1 VPTDSSVHERYLGMS
16 ILVTGGA
23 GYIGS
28 HAVRLLRERGR
39 DVVVIDTMEFG
50 HAAALGDV
58 PLIRA
63 DIADRQ
69 AVAEVIRDYD
79 VDAVMHFAA
88 YKAAGESM
96 ERPGRYFDNNVAGG
110 AALLETL
117 AQQGVTRMIF
127 SSSCAVY
134 GTPEV
139 LPVSEDSAIHPE
151 SPYGES
157 KAMVERMMSWYDR
170 CLGLRS
176 VSLRYFNAA
185 GAWLDGSIGED
196 WTVTLNLVPLIMKTA
211 LGRRGTLE
219 IFGTDYPTPDGTA
232 IRDYVHVIDLAEA
245 HLNALELLEG
255 GGESTTVNLG
265 TGIGSSVLE
274 VLASAERAIGSAV
287 PYELAPRR
295 PGDPVALYSDGDHAR
310 TLLGWTPRYG
320 LDDIVSSAWAWH
332 STHPDG
338 FND

>member
-1 VPTDSSVHERYLGMS
+1 MS

-28 HAVRLLRERGR
+28 HAVRLLREAGR
-39 DVVVIDTMEFG
+39 DVVVVDTMEFG
-50 HAAALGDV
+50 HAAALGDT
-58 PLIRA
+58 PLVVA
-63 DIADRQ
+63 DIADRA
-69 AVAEVIRDYD
+69 AVAQVVGDYH

-96 ERPGRYFDNNVAGG
+96 EQPGRYFYNNVAGS

-117 AQQGVTRMIF
+117 AQLGVLKVIF

-134 GTPEV
+134 GTPDH
-139 LPVSEDSAIHPE
+139 LPVSEDSAIQPE

-157 KAMVERMMSWYDR
+157 KAMIERILSWYDR

-196 WTVTLNLVPLIMKTA
+196 WAVTLNLVPLIMKSA
-211 LGRRGTLE
+211 LGRRGSLQV
-219 IFGTDYPTPDGTA
+219 FGTDYPTPDGTA

-245 HLNALELLEG
+245 HLKALELLEDG
-255 GGESTTVNLG
+255 GDSTAVNLG
-265 TGIGSSVLE
+265 TGVGSSVFE
-274 VLASAERAIGSAV
+274 VLASAEKAIGSEV
-287 PYELAPRR
+287 HYELAPRR
-295 PGDPVALYSDGDHAR
+295 SGDPVALYSDGSRAHG
-310 TLLGWTPRYG
+310 LLNWHPRHG
-320 LDDIVSSAWAWH
+320 LDEIVSSAWAWH

-338 FND
+338 YRE

>member
-1 VPTDSSVHERYLGMS
+1 MS

-28 HAVRLLRERGR
+28 HTVRLLRERGR
-39 DVVVIDTMEFG
+39 KVVVVDTMEFG
-50 HAAALGDV
+50 HAAALGDT

-63 DIADRQ
+63 DIADRK
-69 AVAEVIRDYD
+69 AVAEVVRDYD

-96 ERPGRYFDNNVAGG
+96 ERPGRYFANNVARS

-117 AQQGVTRMIF
+117 AQLGVMRMIF
-127 SSSCAVY
+127 SSTCAVY
-134 GTPEV
+134 GTPDG
-139 LPVSEDSAIHPE
+139 LPVSEESAIRPE

-157 KAMVERMMSWYDR
+157 KATVERIMSWYDR

-196 WTVTLNLVPLIMKTA
+196 WTVALNLVPLIMKTA
-211 LGRRGTLE
+211 LGHRGALQ

-245 HLNALELLEG
+245 HLRALELLENG
-255 GGESTTVNLG
+255 GQSTAVNLG
-265 TGIGSSVLE
+265 TGVGSSVFE
-274 VLASAERAIGSAV
+274 VLASAEKAIGRPV

-295 PGDPVALYSDGDHAR
+295 PGDPVALYSDGDRAHR
-310 TLLGWTPRYG
+310 LLGWNPRYG
-320 LDDIVSSAWAWH
+320 LEEIVSSAWAWH

>member
-1 VPTDSSVHERYLGMS
+1 MS

-50 HAAALGDV
+50 HAAAPGDV

-63 DIADRQ
+63 DIANRQ
-69 AVAEVIRDYD
+69 AVAEVIRDYG

-117 AQQGVTRMIF
+117 AQLGVMRVIF

-139 LPVSEDSAIHPE
+139 LPVSEDSAIRPE

-211 LGRRGTLE
+211 LGRRGPLQ

-245 HLNALELLEG
+245 HLNALELLEN
-255 GGESTTVNLG
+255 GGESTAVNLG
-265 TGIGSSVLE
+265 TGIGSSVFE
-274 VLASAERAIGSAV
+274 VLASAESAIGSPV

-295 PGDPVALYSDGDHAR
+295 AGDPVALYSDGDHAR
-310 TLLGWTPRYG
+310 TLLGWAPNYG

>member
-1 VPTDSSVHERYLGMS
+1 MS

-28 HAVRLLRERGR
+28 HTVRLLRKRGR
-39 DVVVIDTMEFG
+39 DVVVVDTMEFG
-50 HAAALGDV
+50 HAAALGDT
-58 PLIRA
+58 PLVRA

-69 AVAEVIRDYD
+69 AVAEVVRAYD

-96 ERPGRYFDNNVAGG
+96 ERPGRYFLNNVAGS

-117 AQQGVTRMIF
+117 AQLGVMRMIF
-127 SSSCAVY
+127 SSSCAIY
-134 GTPEV
+134 GTPDE
-139 LPVSEDSAIHPE
+139 LPVSEDSAIRPE

-157 KAMVERMMSWYDR
+157 KAIIERMMSWYDR

-185 GAWLDGSIGED
+185 GAWVDGSIGED
-196 WTVTLNLVPLIMKTA
+196 WTVALNLVPLIMKTA
-211 LGRRGTLE
+211 LGRRGALQ

-245 HLNALELLEG
+245 HLKALELLEDG
-255 GGESTTVNLG
+255 GASTAVNLG
-265 TGIGSSVLE
+265 TGIGSSVFE
-274 VLASAERAIGSAV
+274 VLASAEQAIGSPV

-295 PGDPVALYSDGDHAR
+295 PGDPVALFSNGVHAR
-310 TLLGWTPRYG
+310 TLLGWNPHYG
-320 LDDIVSSAWAWH
+320 LDDIMSSAWAWH
-332 STHPDG
+332 SAHPDG

>member
-1 VPTDSSVHERYLGMS
+1 MS

-50 HAAALGDV
+50 HATALGDV

-63 DIADRQ
+63 DIADRET
-69 AVAEVIRDYD
+69 VAEVIRDYD

-117 AQQGVTRMIF
+117 AQHGVTRMIF

-139 LPVSEDSAIHPE
+139 LPVSEDSAIRPE

-157 KAMVERMMSWYDR
+157 KAIVERMMSWYDR

-196 WTVTLNLVPLIMKTA
+196 WTVTLNLVPLIMKSA
-211 LGRRGTLE
+211 LARRGALQ

-245 HLNALELLEG
+245 HLKALELLEK
-255 GGESTTVNLG
+255 GGESTAVNLG
-265 TGIGSSVLE
+265 TGIGSSVFE
-274 VLASAERAIGSAV
+274 VLASAEKAIGSPV

-310 TLLGWTPRYG
+310 TLLGWDPHCG

>member
-1 VPTDSSVHERYLGMS
+1 
-16 ILVTGGA
+16 
-23 GYIGS
+23 
-28 HAVRLLRERGR
+28 
-39 DVVVIDTMEFG
+39 MEFG
-50 HAAALGDV
+50 HAAAPGDV

-63 DIADRQ
+63 DIANRQ
-69 AVAEVIRDYD
+69 AVAEVIRDYG

-117 AQQGVTRMIF
+117 AQLGVMRVIF

-211 LGRRGTLE
+211 LGRRGPLQ

-245 HLNALELLEG
+245 HLNALELLEN
-255 GGESTTVNLG
+255 GGESTAVNLG
-265 TGIGSSVLE
+265 TGIGSSVFE
-274 VLASAERAIGSAV
+274 VLASAESAIGSPV

-295 PGDPVALYSDGDHAR
+295 AGDPVALYSDGDHAR
-310 TLLGWTPRYG
+310 TLLGWAPNYG

>member
-1 VPTDSSVHERYLGMS
+1 MS

-28 HAVRLLRERGR
+28 HTVRLLRERGR
-39 DVVVIDTMEFG
+39 NVVVVDTMEFG
-50 HAAALGDV
+50 HAAALGDT
-58 PLIRA
+58 PLVRA
-63 DIADRQ
+63 DIADREAIAQ
-69 AVAEVIRDYD
+69 VVRDYD

-96 ERPGRYFDNNVAGG
+96 ERPGRYFHNNVAGS

-117 AQQGVTRMIF
+117 AQLGVLRVIF

-134 GTPEV
+134 GTPDK
-139 LPVSEDSAIHPE
+139 LPVSEDTTIRPE

-157 KAMVERMMSWYDR
+157 KAIIERIMSWYDR

-196 WTVTLNLVPLIMKTA
+196 WTVTLNLVPLIMKSA
-211 LGRRGTLE
+211 LGRRGTLQV
-219 IFGTDYPTPDGTA
+219 FGTDYPTPDGTA

-245 HLNALELLEG
+245 HLKALELLEAG
-255 GGESTTVNLG
+255 GDSTAVNLG
-265 TGIGSSVLE
+265 TGIGSSVFE
-274 VLASAERAIGSAV
+274 VLESAEKAIGHKV
-287 PYELAPRR
+287 PYELASRR
-295 PGDPVALYSDGDHAR
+295 SGDPVALYSDGGRAHG
-310 TLLGWTPRYG
+310 LLDWNPHHG
-320 LDDIVSSAWAWH
+320 LDEIVSSAWAWH

-338 FND
+338 FGD

>member
-1 VPTDSSVHERYLGMS
+1 MS

-28 HAVRLLRERGR
+28 HTVRLLRERGR
-39 DVVVIDTMEFG
+39 KVVVVDTMEFG
-50 HAAALGDV
+50 HAAAIGDT
-58 PLIRA
+58 PLVRA

-69 AVAEVIRDYD
+69 AVAEVVRAYD

-96 ERPGRYFDNNVAGG
+96 ERPGRYFFNNVAGS

-117 AQQGVTRMIF
+117 AQLGVMRMIF

-134 GTPEV
+134 GTPDG
-139 LPVSEDSAIHPE
+139 LPVSEDSAIRPE

-157 KAMVERMMSWYDR
+157 KAIIERMMSWYDR

-211 LGRRGTLE
+211 LGRRDALQ

-245 HLNALELLEG
+245 HLKALELLEN

-265 TGIGSSVLE
+265 TGIGSSVFE
-274 VLASAERAIGSAV
+274 VLASAEKAIGSPV

-295 PGDPVALYSDGDHAR
+295 PGDPVALYSNGDHAR
-310 TLLGWTPRYG
+310 TLLGWNPHYG

>member
-1 VPTDSSVHERYLGMS
+1 MQNERYLSMS

-28 HAVRLLRERGR
+28 HTVKLLRERGR
-39 DVVVIDTMEFG
+39 DVVVVDTMEFG
-50 HAAALGDV
+50 HAAALGDT
-58 PLIRA
+58 PLVRA

-69 AVAEVIRDYD
+69 AVAEVVRDYD

-96 ERPGRYFDNNVAGG
+96 ERPGRYFFNNVAGS

-117 AQQGVTRMIF
+117 AQLGVMRMIF

-134 GTPEV
+134 GTPDG
-139 LPVSEDSAIHPE
+139 LPVSEDSAIRPE

-157 KAMVERMMSWYDR
+157 KAIVERMMSWYDR

-196 WTVTLNLVPLIMKTA
+196 STVTLNLVPLIMKTA
-211 LGRRGTLE
+211 LGRRGALQ

-245 HLNALELLEG
+245 HLKALQLLEN
-255 GGESTTVNLG
+255 GGESTAVNLG
-265 TGIGSSVLE
+265 TGIGSSVFE
-274 VLASAERAIGSAV
+274 VLASAEKAIGSPV
-287 PYELAPRR
+287 PYELALRR
-295 PGDPVALYSDGDHAR
+295 PGDPVALFSDGVHAR
-310 TLLGWTPRYG
+310 TLLGWNPHYG

>member
-1 VPTDSSVHERYLGMS
+1 MS
-16 ILVTGGA
+16 IMVTGGA

-28 HAVRLLRERGR
+28 HTVRLLRERGR
-39 DVVVIDTMEFG
+39 DVVVVDTMEFG
-50 HAAALGDV
+50 HAAALGDT
-58 PLIRA
+58 PLVRA

-69 AVAEVIRDYD
+69 AVAEVVKNYD
-79 VDAVMHFAA
+79 VDAVMHFAG

-96 ERPGRYFDNNVAGG
+96 ERPGRYFGNNVAGS
-110 AALLETL
+110 ATLLETL
-117 AQQGVTRMIF
+117 AQLGVMRVIF

-134 GTPEV
+134 GTPDG
-139 LPVSEDSAIHPE
+139 LPVSEDGAIRPE

-157 KAMVERMMSWYDR
+157 KAIIERMMSWYDR

-211 LGRRGTLE
+211 LGRRGALQ
-219 IFGTDYPTPDGTA
+219 IFGTDYPPPDGTA
-232 IRDYVHVIDLAEA
+232 IRDFVHVIALAEA
-245 HLNALELLEG
+245 HLKALELLED
-255 GGESTTVNLG
+255 GGESTAVNLG
-265 TGIGSSVLE
+265 TGIGSSVFE
-274 VLASAERAIGSAV
+274 VLASAEKAIGSPV
-287 PYELAPRR
+287 PYEVAPRR
-295 PGDPVALYSDGDHAR
+295 PGDPVALFSNGVHAR
-310 TLLGWTPRYG
+310 TLLGWNPHYG

>member
-1 VPTDSSVHERYLGMS
+1 MS

-28 HAVRLLRERGR
+28 HTVRLLRERGR
-39 DVVVIDTMEFG
+39 NVVVVDTMEFG
-50 HAAALGDV
+50 HAAALGDT
-58 PLIRA
+58 PLVRA
-63 DIADRQ
+63 DIADQQ
-69 AVAEVIRDYD
+69 AVAEVVRAYD

-96 ERPGRYFDNNVAGG
+96 ERPGRYFLNNVAGS

-117 AQQGVTRMIF
+117 AQLGIMRMIF

-134 GTPEV
+134 GTPDG
-139 LPVSEDSAIHPE
+139 LPVTEDSAIRPE

-157 KAMVERMMSWYDR
+157 KAIIERMMWWYDR

-196 WTVTLNLVPLIMKTA
+196 GTVTLNLVPLIMKTA
-211 LGRRGTLE
+211 LGRRGALQ

-232 IRDYVHVIDLAEA
+232 IRDYVHVVDLAEA
-245 HLNALELLEG
+245 HLKALELLENG
-255 GGESTTVNLG
+255 GASTAVNLG
-265 TGIGSSVLE
+265 TGIGSSVFE
-274 VLASAERAIGSAV
+274 VLASAERAIGSPV

-295 PGDPVALYSDGDHAR
+295 PGDPVALFSDGDYAR
-310 TLLGWTPRYG
+310 TLLGWNPHYG
-320 LDDIVSSAWAWH
+320 LDDIVSSAWVWH